1 MALIGQP
8 GTDPVDREVDGKN
21 TEVNQGWRNFFQ
33 AVFNILTALTMSGTT
48 AERPTKFLWVGR
60 PYFDTTLGQAIFLK
74 TVSPIVWDVPPSAG
88 LPAGGTDGQ
97 IVRVDATNTPQWS
110 NTTWP
115 DSLDTGGVLH
125 QGIGANNVI
134 TRQSLTF
141 DSAKL
146 QVAAGFP
153 GGDMEITV
161 LNVDITSATARA
173 VLSAVAAGTGGG
185 DALTRWEITGLQT
198 WSAGADISAGNAW
211 KLSASGTLGTTDR
224 IAVNATTGAITITP
238 PPAYV
243 AGDKYLVVDAAGNI
257 HMSTL
262 GPGA

>member
-1 MALIGQP
+1 MALIGPP
-8 GTDPVDREVDGKN
+8 GIDPVDKDVNGKN
-21 TEVNQGWRNFFQ
+21 TEVNQGWRNFFM

-60 PYFDTTLGQAIFLK
+60 PYFDTTLGQAIFLQS
-74 TVSPIVWDVPPSAG
+74 VSPIVWDVPPSAG
-88 LPAGGTDGQ
+88 LPSGGTDGQ
-97 IVRVDATNTPQWS
+97 IVRVDAANIPQWS

-115 DSLDTGGVLH
+115 DTLDTSGVLH

-146 QVAAGFP
+146 QVAAGYASN
-153 GGDMEITV
+153 DMEITV
-161 LNVDITSATARA
+161 LNVDGTSGTSRA

-185 DALTRWEITGLQT
+185 DALTKWELTGLQT
-198 WSAGADISAGNAW
+198 WAAGADISAGNAW
-211 KLSASGTLGTTDR
+211 KLSASGALGTTDR
-224 IAVNATTGAITITP
+224 MAINPTTGAITITV

-243 AGDKYLVVDAAGNI
+243 AGDKYLVCDASGNI
-257 HMSTL
+257 HLSSL
-262 GPGA
+262 DPGA